1 MKKIFTTLL
10 FLSVTVA
17 CYSQAAQVLWFASP
31 SGNDATGNGT
41 LANPYKTITK
51 AAQQLTAGDTLY
63 IRGGTYTNATFGNS
77 DPWRQE
83 TTARI
88 SNKDGAPGNY
98 IVVMPYNNEQVIIKS
113 DGQFGFQ
120 INGSSYIKVQGLEL
134 YGEGENITMAAALQY
149 QFAFRRNVNSPAAY
163 PGLGYENRLPPG
175 TNTDQT
181 GLEDISALT
190 IFRPFYYF
198 THGLVVQGSHHI
210 DVVNNKS
217 HHFPGEGIRF
227 AGCDYIN
234 ATGNTIYENS
244 HKSSNGGHGMSCYTL
259 NSIDANNGVKILIAR
274 NKVYSNYC
282 EVASW
287 SELKTI
293 FTATID
299 EGKGLTIQR
308 STAAGNWNNGRI
320 RFENNICYD
329 NGLSGIHVNEG
340 DRVDIVNNT
349 LYLNNHTGD
358 GNNLGISVDGDDI
371 KIYNNIVQSNLG
383 WGGFTISATGATTN
397 LIVSNNLVNGNL
409 DADVNAVDV
418 NTIFGTAQFVNAAAN
433 NFHLLGTSLGINNA
447 LASVAPAVDYDLLN
461 RGSQP
466 DCGALEYFT
475 ALPLTLIS
483 FNGYLQ
489 NDEVVLHWQTAS
501 ETNTS
506 HFEVEKLINNSW
518 VNIADVS
525 AKGIAADYSS
535 MDNNIFN
542 GTHIYRLKMIDKN
555 GSFSYSKTIAIEV
568 KQKASIQVYP
578 NPFVNNIII
587 KNVKSSDV
595 IKMIAVNGADVSNSV
610 TIKKG
615 NNRATIS
622 ANNLPNGNYFII
634 INNQSYKITKAQ

>member
-1 MKKIFTTLL
+1 MKKLLTTLL
-10 FLSVTVA
+10 ITMAAVA

-31 SGNDATGNGT
+31 TGNDVTGNGT
-41 LANPYKTITK
+41 IGNPYKTITK

-63 IRGGTYTNATFGNS
+63 IRAGTYTNATFGTN

-88 SNKDGAPGNY
+88 SNKDGTPTNW
-98 IVVMPYNNEQVIIKS
+98 IVVMPYNNEHPVIKS
-113 DGQFGFQ
+113 DGQFGLQ

-134 YGEGENITMAAALQY
+134 YGEGENITMAQALQY

-210 DVVNNKS
+210 DIVNNVS

-234 ATGNTIYENS
+234 ALGNTIYENS
-244 HKSSNGGHGMSCYTL
+244 HKSSNGGHGMSFYTL
-259 NSIDANNGVKILIAR
+259 NSIDANNGVKILIAGNMAYR
-274 NKVYSNYC
+274 NYC

-349 LYLNNHTGD
+349 LYMNNRTGS
-358 GNNLGISVDGDDI
+358 GNNIGISVDGDDI
-371 KIYNNIVQSNLG
+371 KIYNNIVQSNLS
-383 WGGFTISATGATTN
+383 WGGFTISATAATSN

-418 NTIFGTAQFVNAAAN
+418 NTIFGTAQFVNAGAG
-433 NFHLLGTSLGINNA
+433 NFHLTGTSLGINNA
-447 LASVAPAVDYDLLN
+447 LASVAPAVDYGLLT
-461 RGSQP
+461 RDIQP
-466 DCGALEYFT
+466 DRGAYEYFNV
-475 ALPLTLIS
+475 LPLTLVS
-483 FNGYLQ
+483 FTGTLQ
-489 NDEVVLHWQTAS
+489 NDKIVLQWQTAS
-501 ETNTS
+501 ESGTS
-506 HFEVEKLINNSW
+506 HFEVEKLINNNW
-518 VNIADVS
+518 IGINAVN
-525 AKGIAADYSS
+525 AKGFAANYSS
-535 MDNNIFN
+535 TDINIFN
-542 GTHIYRLKMIDKN
+542 GTQYYRLKMIDKN
-555 GSFSYSKTIAIEV
+555 GSFSYSKTIAV
-568 KQKASIQVYP
+568 DVMQKASVQVYP
-578 NPFVNNIII
+578 NPFVNNIIV
-587 KNVKSSDV
+587 KNVKNNDV
-595 IKMIAVNGADVSNSV
+595 VKMIAVNGEDISNSI
-610 TIKKG
+610 TIKKD
-615 NNRATIS
+615 NNQATIS
-622 ANNLPNGNYFII
+622 ANNLPDGNYIII
-634 INNQSYKITKAQ
+634 INNQAYKITKAQ